1 MIRFA
6 TEEDI
11 PVLLRMI
18 KEFYNQTPYS
28 SLRYDNAKTSA
39 LVSGLI
45 TNSKDE
51 SIVLVLM
58 DKGGDVIGTL
68 IAVIT
73 EPLCSTEKLAT
84 ELVWWVDEGYRGRE
98 SIELLDAY
106 EYWQKK
112 VGCSGVSMASI
123 QGGSDLDKFYKRRGY
138 SVSELTYFKVN

>member
-28 SLRYDNAKTSA
+28 SLEYDGEKT
-39 LVSGLI
+39 LTLI
-45 TNSKDE
+45 SNLIASSKE
-51 SIVLVLM
+51 EVIVLVLVN
-58 DKGGDVIGTL
+58 KSGNVIGTL
-68 IAVIT
+68 IATVT
-73 EPLCSTEKLAT
+73 EPLCSAEKLAT

-98 SIELLDAY
+98 SIELLEAY

-112 VGCSGVSMASI
+112 IGCAGVSMASI